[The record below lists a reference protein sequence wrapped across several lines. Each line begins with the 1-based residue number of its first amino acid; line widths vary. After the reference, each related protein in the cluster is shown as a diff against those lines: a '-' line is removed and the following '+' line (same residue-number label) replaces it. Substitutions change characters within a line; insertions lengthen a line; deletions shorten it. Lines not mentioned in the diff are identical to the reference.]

1 MKKYTVL
8 FLGLI
13 FSVTA
18 ISQKAT
24 ISFDKK
30 SHDFG
35 KINENDGKATH
46 IFEFSNSGNSP
57 LVVNRVQASCGC
69 TTPTWT
75 KEPIEPGKKG
85 SITVTY
91 NPAGRP
97 GAFTKTITVYSNA
110 AEEQEHLTI
119 HGEVQVS
126 AAVAGS
132 DFSVAMGDLRLKSKI
147 VQMNNVE
154 KVKNQ
159 VRVLDIQNTS
169 KSPIKP
175 TFDNLPPYIS
185 ATVVPE
191 VLKPN
196 DEGKITFTFNPKKCQ
211 TWGPVSDDIY
221 MVIDGKRNFSDDFKM
236 TVVGNLVEDFSKLT
250 PEQKRVAPI
259 SEVPVKTLSFGTLK
273 EGKKKVGKFF
283 INNKGQNPLE
293 IRRIINNNSELSIKT
308 SKNSIANG
316 KSSDITVDLNSKKMA
331 EGEYKKSFTIQT
343 NDPENSYVV
352 FVVSWVVKN

>member
-1 MKKYTVL
+1 MRKYTVL
-8 FLGLI
+8 FLGLV
-13 FSVTA
+13 FSLA
-18 ISQKAT
+18 AMSQKAI

-35 KINENDGKATH
+35 KINENDGKASH
-46 IFEFSNSGNSP
+46 VFEFTNTGNAP

-75 KEPIEPGKKG
+75 KEPIESGKKG

-91 NPAGRP
+91 NPQGRP

-119 HGEVQVS
+119 QGEVQVA
-126 AAVAGS
+126 AAVSSS
-132 DFSVAMGDLRLKSKI
+132 DFSVTMGAVKLKSKV

-159 VRVLDIQNTS
+159 VRILDIQNAS
-169 KSPIKP
+169 KTPVKP
-175 TFDNLPPYIS
+175 TFDNLPPYITAS
-185 ATVVPE
+185 VVPE

-196 DEGKITFTFNPKKCQ
+196 DEGKVTFTFNPKKC
-211 TWGPVSDDIY
+211 TVWGPVSDEVY
-221 MVIDGKRNFSDDFKM
+221 MVIDGKRNFSDDYKL

-259 SEVPVKTLSFGTLK
+259 TEVPVKTLSFGTLK
-273 EGKKKVGKFF
+273 EGKKKVGTFY
-283 INNKGQNPLE
+283 INNKGQSPLE
-293 IRRIINNNSELSIKT
+293 IRRIINNNSELQIK
-308 SKNSIANG
+308 SKSSVNTG
-316 KSSDITVDLNSKKMA
+316 KSGEITVDLSTKKMA
-331 EGEYKKSFTIQT
+331 EGEYKKSFTVQT
-343 NDPENSYVV
+343 NDPENSYIV
-352 FVVSWVVKN
+352 FVVSWTVKN